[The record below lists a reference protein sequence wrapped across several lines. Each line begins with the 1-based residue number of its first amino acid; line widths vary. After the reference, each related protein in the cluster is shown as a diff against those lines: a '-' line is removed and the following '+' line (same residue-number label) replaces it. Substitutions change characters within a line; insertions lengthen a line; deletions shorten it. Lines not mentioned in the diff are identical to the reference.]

1 MRQGLKMRQ
10 IRQRKSKERRK
21 KERTTNE
28 EKERRKRDGRGR
40 EERRGWAIETI
51 GKDLA
56 LVDLQL
62 EPDTLQPTTSTGLDL
77 FRLRT
82 SWMLSYRTTYS
93 TITTS
98 HSSQGIPL
106 DIQRERSQPTNTPLP
121 PSHAYGSS

>member
-62 EPDTLQPTTSTGLDL
+62 EPDTLQPTTSTG
-77 FRLRT
+77 
-82 SWMLSYRTTYS
+82 
-93 TITTS
+93 
-98 HSSQGIPL
+98 
-106 DIQRERSQPTNTPLP
+106 
-121 PSHAYGSS
+121 